1 MTLLLIFLMLAAI
14 VLFITKSRNPSAYW
28 MGFVLVGWFLSMAGL
43 ILFIAKYGGFYY
55 KVNIV
60 LFFND
65 SIRNFLLELPIKIE
79 GISRMIT
86 IGRSLFVFSLIG
98 LSVSLFYYRPFQ
110 QLWKIYAVNTLFPI
124 ANIIFYDPVIYK
136 WALTVLDRNFTY
148 VIGWVTRGWLVVSL
162 LLSLLL
168 MIQKYRK
175 MTVPWVKTQSK
186 HILYGVFSLVLFY
199 FYLGFMGPLQVFD
212 VRTYYVLY
220 SDFSNFNPPLTLF
233 GWYASIGF
241 TGILSLI
248 SILSIWRY
256 TEVEKTMGKRD
267 LQLQRK
273 LNTANMGARVFTH
286 AIKNQLIMIQLL
298 IRQAKDQS
306 GAQQQA
312 AAMESMQTLSKA
324 EDIVSHTL
332 SRLDQLYN
340 SFKTNQLHLRAVSIR
355 ELMRLTVERVTV
367 VPDHIHIDCQLPDES
382 LMVLADLEPLTEALY
397 NLLVNAVEAIDEDRK
412 GLIVMNCYV
421 EENWVIVQ
429 IIDNGS
435 GIEAGQL
442 ETIFDPFFTSKNT
455 TRNWGVG
462 LSFSKHVVMGHYGRI
477 HVESSPQ
484 EGSTFQII
492 MPVYVV
498 KSELKESREP

>member
-1 MTLLLIFLMLAAI
+1 MTILLIVLMLAAI

-65 SIRNFLLELPIKIE
+65 SIRNFLLDLPIKIE

-98 LSVSLFYYRPFQ
+98 LSVTLFYYRPFK
-110 QLWKIYAVNTLFPI
+110 QLWKIFALNTLFPL
-124 ANIIFYDPVIYK
+124 ANIVFYDPVVYK
-136 WALTVLDRNFTY
+136 WALTALDRSFTY
-148 VIGWVTRGWLVVSL
+148 TIGWVTRGWLVVSL
-162 LLSLLL
+162 LVSLAL

-175 MTVPWVKTQSK
+175 MTVPWVKKQSK

-241 TGILSLI
+241 TGVLSLI

-256 TEVEKTMGKRD
+256 TEVEKSMGKSD

-298 IRQAKDQS
+298 IQQAK
-306 GAQQQA
+306 QQTA
-312 AAMESMQTLSKA
+312 AAAGQEGASNGPQETLNKA
-324 EDIVSHTL
+324 GDIVTHTL
-332 SRLDQLYN
+332 GRLDQLYN
-340 SFKTNQLHLRAVSIR
+340 SFKTNQLQLRAVSVRTLIGLTL
-355 ELMRLTVERVTV
+355 ERLTALPT
-367 VPDHIHIDCQLPDES
+367 HIALETELPPEEA
-382 LMVLADLEPLTEALY
+382 MVLADVEHLSEALY
-397 NLLVNAVEAIDEDRK
+397 NLLINAVEAIDEEKR
-412 GLIVMNCYV
+412 GLVRVHGYV
-421 EENWVIVQ
+421 EESWVIIQ
-429 IIDNGS
+429 IIDNGP
-435 GIEAGQL
+435 GIEPELL
-442 ETIFDPFFTSKNT
+442 EAIFDPFYTSKNT
-455 TRNWGVG
+455 TKNWGIG
-462 LSFSKHVVMGHYGRI
+462 LSYSKHVVMGHYGRI
-477 HVESSPQ
+477 HVESKRR
-484 EGSTFQII
+484 EGSVFQVIL
-492 MPVYVV
+492 PLYV
-498 KSELKESREP
+498 LKP